1 VPPIIADPAYPL
13 IFILNDVPVGIV
25 IDAKVAATPPGPML
39 ETEPLAKVV
48 APTVIVK
55 LTLLDPAESSF
66 GRFEKSL
73 AHAKARKTNFTVSGG
88 R

>member
-1 VPPIIADPAYPL
+1 MLLIIADPAYPL
-13 IFILNDVPVGIV
+13 IFISNDVPTAIV
-25 IDAKVAATPPGPML
+25 IDPKVAATPPVPMF

-48 APTVIVK
+48 APEVIVK
-55 LTLLDPAESSF
+55 LTLLDPAESSLE
-66 GRFEKSL
+66 RFEKSL

>member
-1 VPPIIADPAYPL
+1 
-13 IFILNDVPVGIV
+13 
-25 IDAKVAATPPGPML
+25 ML
-39 ETEPLAKVV
+39 VTEPLAKVV
-48 APTVIVK
+48 PPEVIVK

-73 AHAKARKTNFTVSGG
+73 AHAKARKANFTVSGG

>member
-1 VPPIIADPAYPL
+1 
-13 IFILNDVPVGIV
+13 
-25 IDAKVAATPPGPML
+25 ML

-48 APTVIVK
+48 PPEVIVK

-73 AHAKARKTNFTVSGG
+73 AHAKARKANFTVSGG